1 MSLIFVHDD
10 QQVRDL
16 TLKSQIP
23 AEPGGWAGSQKIAE
37 SLLSRML
44 EKAWQKS
51 RPWQC
56 EQDKE
61 TELCVPRPAVV
72 TRTQK
77 KSFSAGM
84 KKNIEK

>member
-1 MSLIFVHDD
+1 
-10 QQVRDL
+10 
-16 TLKSQIP
+16 
-23 AEPGGWAGSQKIAE
+23 
-37 SLLSRML
+37 ML

-51 RPWQC
+51 RPWQR

-61 TELCVPRPAVV
+61 TELFVPRPAVV